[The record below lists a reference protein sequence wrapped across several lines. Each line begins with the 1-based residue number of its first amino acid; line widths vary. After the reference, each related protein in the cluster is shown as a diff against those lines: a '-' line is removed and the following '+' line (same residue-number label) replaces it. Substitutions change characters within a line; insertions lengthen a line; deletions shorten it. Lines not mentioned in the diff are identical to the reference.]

1 MSAMLDHLSLGVAD
15 LEKGRAFYDAVLAPL
30 GYRRL
35 FDDADSS
42 GYGRERVKGGA
53 LPFWIAK
60 HRTVKANLG
69 LHICFAAPSRV
80 AVDAFHAAALAAG
93 GLDNGR
99 PGLRPQYHANYYA
112 AFVFDPDGHKIEAVR
127 HAPE

>member
-1 MSAMLDHLSLGVAD
+1 MSGILDHLSLGVAD
-15 LEKGRAFYDAVLAPL
+15 LEKSRAFYDVVLAPL
-30 GYRRL
+30 GILRQ
-35 FDDADSS
+35 FDDQSSS
-42 GYGRERVKGGA
+42 GYDVQGA
-53 LPFWIAK
+53 PTFAFWITR

-69 LHICFAAPSRV
+69 LHICFAAPSRA

-93 GLDNGR
+93 GLDNGK